1 MITSNLQLGRKYFK
15 GQGYTR
21 SYGELAKGDTS
32 NTDEKTLIFCQK
44 YIYRASESFEDNAAP
59 E

>member
-21 SYGELAKGDTS
+21 SYGELAKEDTS
-32 NTDEKTLIFCQK
+32 NTDEKTFF
-44 YIYRASESFEDNAAP
+44 YRVFESFEDNAAQ